1 MRTSAEGR
9 TDLPSR
15 PWPYFLSTSQ
25 EPTTPRRPC
34 SNPTSCRHRCANL
47 CIVVT
52 ADGFESD
59 INILVSIAYTVPLLA
74 FKLRLARLGTRSR
87 AVFETRRTRRQD
99 CLENSFSGERLFNKR
114 PGLNRVRGVLFCAG
128 FCRPENAA
136 ELRSARQPRAAVPTR
151 FIWQPHPGLRA
162 KSRCLSCEAAK
173 ECSPE
178 RKPMVKAESRSRSP
192 EGRKRLKAGEP
203 ARGPEAESQ
212 ALPDAPAGGSQRK
225 PPPSR

>member
-1 MRTSAEGR
+1 MSLKAAWYTPATSAEGR

-25 EPTTPRRPC
+25 EPTAPRRPC

-52 ADGFESD
+52 ADGSKSD

-99 CLENSFSGERLFNKR
+99 CLENSFSGERLFNER

-128 FCRPENAA
+128 FCRPENACGAALRQTA
-136 ELRSARQPRAAVPTR
+136 ESGC
-151 FIWQPHPGLRA
+151 PHAIHLA
-162 KSRCLSCEAAK
+162 TASRPSSEITMPSAAK
-173 ECSPE
+173 RRKNVAQSASPW
-178 RKPMVKAESRSRSP
+178 
-192 EGRKRLKAGEP
+192 
-203 ARGPEAESQ
+203 
-212 ALPDAPAGGSQRK
+212 
-225 PPPSR
+225 

>member
-1 MRTSAEGR
+1 MSLKAAWYTPATSAEGR

-52 ADGFESD
+52 ADGFKSH

-114 PGLNRVRGVLFCAG
+114 PGLNRVRGVLFCPD
-128 FCRPENAA
+128 FCLLEM
-136 ELRSARQPRAAVPTR
+136 LRSCAPPDSRGRLSPRE

-178 RKPMVKAESRSRSP
+178 RKPW
-192 EGRKRLKAGEP
+192 
-203 ARGPEAESQ
+203 
-212 ALPDAPAGGSQRK
+212 
-225 PPPSR
+225 

>member
-1 MRTSAEGR
+1 MSLKAAWYTPATSAEGR

-52 ADGFESD
+52 ADGFKSH

-74 FKLRLARLGTRSR
+74 FKLRLARIGTRSR

-114 PGLNRVRGVLFCAG
+114 PGLNQVRGVLFCPD
-128 FCRPENAA
+128 FCLLEM
-136 ELRSARQPRAAVPTR
+136 LRSCAPPDSRGRLSPRDSFGNRIQAFERNHDA
-151 FIWQPHPGLRA
+151 
-162 KSRCLSCEAAK
+162 SAAK
-173 ECSPE
+173 RRKNVAQSASPS
-178 RKPMVKAESRSRSP
+178 ES
-192 EGRKRLKAGEP
+192 GE
-203 ARGPEAESQ
+203 
-212 ALPDAPAGGSQRK
+212 
-225 PPPSR
+225 